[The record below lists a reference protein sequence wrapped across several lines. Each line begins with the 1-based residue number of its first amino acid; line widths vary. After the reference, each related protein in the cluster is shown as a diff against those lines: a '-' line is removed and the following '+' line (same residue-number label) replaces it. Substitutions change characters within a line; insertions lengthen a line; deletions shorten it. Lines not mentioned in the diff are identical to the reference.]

1 MRGFLFDLDGTM
13 YTDAGAVPG
22 ALEAI
27 GALRSRGIPFR
38 FVTNTTGRPRS
49 KLVERL
55 RGYGLGLTADDILTP
70 VRAAVVLCQEQGYHP
85 VAPYVPEATLE
96 DLHGLDLVAGTSGRA
111 GTQARPG
118 AVIIG
123 DLGDLWTYQ
132 LMQEAFGFLLDGAEL
147 VALSRDRYWL
157 KGNRL
162 VLDAGPFVAALEYA
176 SSRTARVTGKPTKQ
190 FYDAAVKSLGLPPDT
205 SPGDIA
211 MVGDDVWSDVRGA
224 QEAGYQG
231 WLVRTG
237 KFRDEQLSESGVVP
251 DRVLGSVADLAGDLK
266 SVTGEK

>member
-22 ALEAI
+22 ALETI
-27 GALRSRGIPFR
+27 RALRSRGIPLR

-55 RGYGLGLTADDILTP
+55 RGYGLEVSAEEILTP
-70 VRAAVVLCQEQGYHP
+70 VRAAVLLCEENGYRP

-96 DLHGLDLVAGTSGRA
+96 DLEGLDLVAGTTKKPIGDK
-111 GTQARPG
+111 TPG

-123 DLGDLWTYQ
+123 DLGDLWTYG
-132 LMQEAFGFLLDGAEL
+132 LLQEAFGFLLDGAEL
-147 VALSRDRYWL
+147 IALSRDRYWL
-157 KGNRL
+157 KGDRL
-162 VLDAGPFVAALEYA
+162 VLDAGPFVMALEYA
-176 SSRTARVTGKPTKQ
+176 ASRTARVTGKPMKH
-190 FYDAAVKSLGLPPDT
+190 FFDAAAKSLGLPPDV
-205 SPGDIA
+205 SLREIA
-211 MVGDDVWSDVRGA
+211 MIGDDLFSDVRGA

-237 KFRDEQLSESGVVP
+237 KFRADQLSESGVVP
-251 DRVLGSVADLAGDLK
+251 DRLLDSVGKLK
-266 SVTGEK
+266 IED

>member
-22 ALEAI
+22 ALETI
-27 GALRSRGIPFR
+27 GALRSRRIPFR

-55 RGYGLGLTADDILTP
+55 RGYGLEVTADEILTP
-70 VRAAVVLCQEQGYHP
+70 VRAAVVLCQEQGYRP

-96 DLHGLDLVAGTSGRA
+96 DLQGLDLVAGTIRRV
-111 GTQARPG
+111 TKEARPG

-123 DLGDLWTYQ
+123 DLGELWTYE
-132 LMQEAFGFLLDGAEL
+132 LLQEAFGFLLDGAEL

-176 SSRTARVTGKPTKQ
+176 SGRTARVTGKPTRE
-190 FYDAAVKSLGLPPDT
+190 FYDAAVKSLGLPPDV
-205 SPGDIA
+205 SNGDIA
-211 MVGDDVWSDVRGA
+211 MIGDDVWSDVRGA
-224 QEAGYQG
+224 QEAGCQG

-237 KFRDEQLSESGVVP
+237 KFREEQLSESGVVP
-251 DRVLGSVADLAGDLK
+251 DRVLGSVGEVVKGLK
-266 SVTGEK
+266 IED

>member
-1 MRGFLFDLDGTM
+1 MRGFLLDLDGTM
-13 YTDAGAVPG
+13 YTDAGPVPG
-22 ALEAI
+22 ALETI
-27 GALRSRGIPFR
+27 GTLRSRRIPFR

-55 RGYGLGLTADDILTP
+55 RGYGLEVTLDEILTP
-70 VRAAVVLCQEQGYHP
+70 VRAAVVLCQEQKYSP

-96 DLHGLDLVAGTSGRA
+96 DLQGLDLVAGTTGRPA
-111 GTQARPG
+111 EGATRPG

-123 DLGDLWTYQ
+123 DLGDLWTYK
-132 LMQEAFGFLLDGAEL
+132 LLQEAFGFLLDGAEL

-157 KGNRL
+157 KDGRL

-176 SSRTARVTGKPTKQ
+176 TGKTARATGKPTRQ
-190 FYDAAVKSLGLPPDT
+190 FYHAAVKSLGLSADT
-205 SPGDIA
+205 HPGDIA
-211 MVGDDVWSDVRGA
+211 MIGDDVWSDVRGA

-237 KFRDEQLSESGVVP
+237 KFRAEQLSESGVVP
-251 DRVLGSVADLAGDLK
+251 DRVMGSV
-266 SVTGEK
+266 GEVVGGRLDG

>member
-22 ALEAI
+22 ALETI
-27 GALRSRGIPFR
+27 GALRSRRIPFR
-38 FVTNTTGRPRS
+38 FVTNTTGRPRRQ
-49 KLVERL
+49 LVERL
-55 RGYGLGLTADDILTP
+55 RGYGCEVSADEILTP
-70 VRAAVVLCQEQGYHP
+70 VRAAVVLCQEQGYRP

-96 DLHGLDLVAGTSGRA
+96 DLEGLELVAGTTKRPVGE
-111 GTQARPG
+111 TQPG

-123 DLGDLWTYQ
+123 DLGVMWTYE
-132 LMQEAFGFLLDGAEL
+132 LLQEAFGFLLNTTEL

-157 KGNRL
+157 KGNQL
-162 VLDAGPFVAALEYA
+162 VLDAGPFVVALEYA
-176 SSRTARVTGKPTKQ
+176 ASCTARVTGKPMKQ
-190 FYDAAVKSLGLPPDT
+190 FYDAAVKSLGLPPDV
-205 SPGDIA
+205 SPDEIA

-237 KFRDEQLSESGVVP
+237 KFR
-251 DRVLGSVADLAGDLK
+251 A
-266 SVTGEK
+266 

>member
-22 ALEAI
+22 ALETI
-27 GALRSRGIPFR
+27 GALRSRRIPFR

-55 RGYGLGLTADDILTP
+55 KGYGIEVSAEEILTP
-70 VRAAVVLCQEQGYHP
+70 VRAAVALCQEQRFRP

-96 DLHGLDLVAGTSGRA
+96 DLEGLDLVAGTTRQPVGE
-111 GTQARPG
+111 TRPG

-123 DLGDLWTYQ
+123 DLGDLWTYE
-132 LMQEAFGFLLDGAEL
+132 LLQEAFGFLLDGAEL

-176 SSRTARVTGKPTKQ
+176 ASRTARVTGKPTKQ

-205 SPGDIA
+205 SPSEIA
-211 MVGDDVWSDVRGA
+211 MIGDDLWSDVRGA
-224 QEAGYQG
+224 QDAGCQG

-237 KFRDEQLSESGVVP
+237 KFREEQLSESGVVP
-251 DRVLGSVADLAGDLK
+251 DRVLRSV
-266 SVTGEK
+266 GELEAIED

>member
-27 GALRSRGIPFR
+27 DALRSRGIPFR

-190 FYDAAVKSLGLPPDT
+190 FYDAAVKSLDLPPDT

-266 SVTGEK
+266 SVRGEK

>member
-22 ALEAI
+22 ALETI
-27 GALRSRGIPFR
+27 GALRSRRIPFR

-49 KLVERL
+49 KLVDRL
-55 RGYGLGLTADDILTP
+55 REYGLEVTTDEILTP
-70 VRAAVVLCQEQGYHP
+70 VRAAVVLCQEQGYRP

-96 DLHGLDLVAGTSGRA
+96 DLHGLDLVAGTTGRA
-111 GTQARPG
+111 GREARPG
-118 AVIIG
+118 AVIVG
-123 DLGDLWTYQ
+123 DPGDQWTYE

-176 SSRTARVTGKPTKQ
+176 SSRTARVTGKPTRQ
-190 FYDAAVKSLGLPPDT
+190 FYDAAVKSLGLPPDA
-205 SPGDIA
+205 SPEDIA
-211 MVGDDVWSDVRGA
+211 MIGDDVWSDVRGA
-224 QEAGYQG
+224 QQAGYQG
-231 WLVRTG
+231 WLGRTG

-251 DRVLGSVADLAGDLK
+251 DRVLASV
-266 SVTGEK
+266 GEVMEGLRD

>member
-22 ALEAI
+22 ALETI
-27 GALRSRGIPFR
+27 GALRSRRIPFR

-55 RGYGLGLTADDILTP
+55 RGYGLEVTAEEILTP
-70 VRAAVVLCQEQGYHP
+70 VRAAVLLCQEQDYRP

-96 DLHGLDLVAGTSGRA
+96 DLQGLDLVAGTTRRA
-111 GTQARPG
+111 TKEARPG

-123 DLGDLWTYQ
+123 DLGDLWTYE
-132 LMQEAFGFLLDGAEL
+132 LLQEAFGFLLDGAEL

-157 KGNRL
+157 KNNRL

-176 SSRTARVTGKPTKQ
+176 SSRTARVTGKPTRQ
-190 FYDAAVKSLGLPPDT
+190 FYAAAVKSLGLPPDI

-211 MVGDDVWSDVRGA
+211 MIGDDVWSDVRGA

-237 KFRDEQLSESGVVP
+237 KFRGEQLSESGVVP
-251 DRVLGSVADLAGDLK
+251 DRVLASVGEVMEGLK
-266 SVTGEK
+266 ED